1 MNIHNTIPMR
11 RKLSN
16 YLVLIMIFLLNA
28 CASQYSTLNHGA
40 NDRAATSSS
49 GLAELYAGNGSSCSA
64 EMRENDAMPAVS
76 QSYVPGALNEAS
88 PQSNPKR
95 SSRRGAKI
103 ILLLHNQPEISG
115 RLLSVRDSALVISID
130 KLRENDV
137 REKSPAAIVIM
148 NQDIR
153 IAIVKGESKVLK
165 SAGLGFLIGAGIGV
179 ALGFITGDDR
189 PCERSS
195 SEGYSFISTCIS
207 MSAETKAVLAGTVFG
222 AVGLTAGLVS
232 GRKASTSDEAFYP
245 SKSPDFSVLKQF
257 ARFPKKEPEYLSV
270 VK

>member
-49 GLAELYAGNGSSCSA
+49 GLAELYAGNCSSCSA
-64 EMRENDAMPAVS
+64 EMRENDAKPAVS
-76 QSYVPGALNEAS
+76 QSYVPGALNKAS

-103 ILLLHNQPEISG
+103 ILPLHSQPEISG

-207 MSAETKAVLAGTVFG
+207 MSAETKAALAGTVFG
-222 AVGLTAGLVS
+222 AVGLTAALFLAGKLQP
-232 GRKASTSDEAFYP
+232 RTKHFIR
-245 SKSPDFSVLKQF
+245 LR
-257 ARFPKKEPEYLSV
+257 ARIFQC
-270 VK
+270 

>member
-1 MNIHNTIPMR
+1 MNIHNMIPMR

-16 YLVLIMIFLLNA
+16 YPVLIMIFLLNA

-40 NDRAATSSS
+40 NDRVATSSS
-49 GLAELYAGNGSSCSA
+49 GLAERYAGNCSFCSA
-64 EMRENDAMPAVS
+64 EMRENDAMPAES

-95 SSRRGAKI
+95 NSRKGAKI
-103 ILLLHNQPEISG
+103 ILLLHNQPEIAG

-137 REKSPAAIVIM
+137 RDKSQAAIVIM

-153 IAIVKGESKVLK
+153 IAIVKGESRVLK

-195 SEGYSFISTCIS
+195 SEG
-207 MSAETKAVLAGTVFG
+207 
-222 AVGLTAGLVS
+222 
-232 GRKASTSDEAFYP
+232 
-245 SKSPDFSVLKQF
+245 
-257 ARFPKKEPEYLSV
+257 
-270 VK
+270 